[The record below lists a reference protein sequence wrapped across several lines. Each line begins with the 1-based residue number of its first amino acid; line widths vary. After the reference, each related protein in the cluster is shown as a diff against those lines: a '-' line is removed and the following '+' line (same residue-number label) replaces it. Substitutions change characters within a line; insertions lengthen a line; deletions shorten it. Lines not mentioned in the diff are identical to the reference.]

1 MAVCMWFTLISMVGC
16 LRVLSVDYHASNSV
30 KGQGAVHVALFR
42 YQAADEQR
50 VRPHEVE
57 NPPRSEAKLFL
68 SEPIGVVFS
77 QALQSEL
84 VRSGYMI
91 QESSL
96 RTISG
101 VIARFYL
108 DWTKEMERTF
118 ELKVTYEV
126 QSNGRQP
133 FSWSC
138 SFVKSGTNMLA
149 EDAILIK
156 AGIADCIARFLLAAQ
171 EAQAL

>member
-1 MAVCMWFTLISMVGC
+1 MWFALIAMAGC
-16 LRVLSVDYHASNSV
+16 LRILSLDYQASNSM
-30 KGQGAVHVALFR
+30 KGQGAVHVTLFR
-42 YQAADEQR
+42 YQAADEQH
-50 VRPHEVE
+50 VRPHEIE

-68 SEPIGVVFS
+68 SEPIGAVFS

-84 VRSGYMI
+84 VRSGYVI
-91 QESSL
+91 QESSS

-118 ELKVTYEV
+118 ELKVTYEL
-126 QSNGRQP
+126 QSDGRQP

-138 SFVKSGTNMLA
+138 SSVKRGTNMLA

-156 AGIADCIARFLLAAQ
+156 AGIAGCIEGFLLAARG
-171 EAQAL
+171 AQAL